1 MSSDVEIIWDILYPL
16 LRACIIFIMQS
27 LLLPLN
33 QFLLSS
39 LLQSYLTIL
48 FQCSTLYLY
57 CTILSH
63 GCNVNVPIHINSLNK
78 RGDHSQKDKNAQNN
92 IKVLESDINLQSLT
106 TTTTPA
112 TTCLSDTSHPHFRCV
127 FHSDLHNT
135 GKVCLLHV
143 ACGCG
148 S

>member
-1 MSSDVEIIWDILYPL
+1 MGYTLPTAESMYHIHHAVSLASLESVFTQQLTSKLLDNIVSVLNFIL
-16 LRACIIFIMQS
+16 
-27 LLLPLN
+27 
-33 QFLLSS
+33 
-39 LLQSYLTIL
+39 
-48 FQCSTLYLY
+48 
-57 CTILSH
+57 ILSH

-112 TTCLSDTSHPHFRCV
+112 TTCLSDTSHPHFCCV